1 MTSNTNLAEIVDR
14 LRVRT
19 RPSYG
24 YQPLMDEAADAIE
37 HLQGERDHFYKQ
49 WRSCWAPLTPRSE
62 DEKRGLERVL
72 AILKSKLSDGG
83 GIVGVSDVQRAHND
97 YYRGRRLAFEECAA
111 MLRLA
116 LEAESPSPQSRA
128 TGTPTTAQGSPRSG
142 KL

>member
-37 HLQGERDHFYKQ
+37 HLQGERDHFYRQ

-62 DEKRGLERVL
+62 DEKRGLDRVL

-83 GIVGVSDVQRAHND
+83 GIVGASDVQRAHND
-97 YYRGRRLAFEECAA
+97 YYRGRRVAFEECAE

-116 LEAESPSPQSRA
+116 LEAESPSPQSR
-128 TGTPTTAQGSPRSG
+128 TMGIPTSTQEQEGSDE
-142 KL
+142 